1 MGSFSLFHWLI
12 VLILFGVP
20 LFFVF
25 RKPLVGPNRFGGR
38 PQAMG
43 FGQAIGRYFKNYVNF
58 SGRASRSEFWYSVL
72 FVFLVAIALLVV
84 DRSET
89 LSRIWSL
96 ATFLPW
102 IAVAAR
108 RLHDI
113 NRSGWW
119 QLLGLLPLVGSLVVL
134 VWYCRAS
141 TMDDSRE
148 AVFA

>member
-1 MGSFSLFHWLI
+1 MGTFSLWHWLI
-12 VLILFGVP
+12 VLILIGVP
-20 LFFVF
+20 LIFVF
-25 RKPLVGPNRFGGR
+25 RKPLAGPNRFGGL
-38 PQAMG
+38 PSAMG
-43 FGQAIGRYFKNYVNF
+43 FGQAIGSFFKNYVNF
-58 SGRASRSEFWYSVL
+58 SGRASRSEFWFSTL
-72 FVFLVAIALLVV
+72 FVVLVSVALYAV

-96 ATFLPW
+96 ATFLPS
-102 IAVAAR
+102 IAMAAR

-119 QLLGLLPLVGSLVVL
+119 QLLGLLFPIGTVVVL

-141 TMDDSRE
+141 TVDDSRE

>member
-12 VLILFGVP
+12 VLILIGVP
-20 LFFVF
+20 LIFVLK
-25 RKPLVGPNRFGGR
+25 KPLVGPNRFGGR
-38 PQAMG
+38 PPAMG
-43 FGQAIGRYFKNYVNF
+43 FGQAIASFFKNYVNF
-58 SGRASRSEFWYSVL
+58 SGRASRSEFWYSAL
-72 FVFLVAIALLVV
+72 FIFLVAIVLYVV

-89 LSRIWSL
+89 LNLIWSL
-96 ATFLPW
+96 ATFLPS
-102 IAVAAR
+102 IAMAAR

-119 QLLGLLPLVGSLVVL
+119 QLLALLVPIGSVVVL
-134 VWYCRAS
+134 AGYCTAS

>member
-20 LFFVF
+20 LFFVL

-43 FGQAIGRYFKNYVNF
+43 FGQAIGSYFKNYVNF
-58 SGRASRSEFWYSVL
+58 NGRASRSEFWYSAL
-72 FVFLVAIALLVV
+72 FVSLVSIALLVV
-84 DRSET
+84 DRSQT
-89 LSRIWSL
+89 LNRIWSL

-102 IAVAAR
+102 IAVAAQ
-108 RLHDI
+108 RLHDV

-119 QLLGLLPLVGSLVVL
+119 QLLALLFPIGSIVVL

-141 TMDDSRE
+141 TVDDSRE

>member
-20 LFFVF
+20 LFFVL
-25 RKPLVGPNRFGGR
+25 RKPLTGPNRFGGL
-38 PQAMG
+38 PPAMG
-43 FGQAIGRYFKNYVNF
+43 FGQAIGSFFKNYVNF
-58 SGRASRSEFWYSVL
+58 SGRASRSEFWYSAL
-72 FVFLVAIALLVV
+72 FASLVAVALYIV
-84 DRSET
+84 DRSGT
-89 LSRIWSL
+89 LRLIWSL
-96 ATFLPW
+96 ATFLPG

-108 RLHDI
+108 RLHDV

-119 QLLGLLPLVGSLVVL
+119 QLIGLLFPIGPVVLL

-141 TMDDSRE
+141 TVGDSRE

>member
-12 VLILFGVP
+12 VLILIGVP
-20 LFFVF
+20 LIFVF
-25 RKPLVGPNRFGGR
+25 RKPLAGPNRFGGL
-38 PQAMG
+38 PPAMG
-43 FGQAIGRYFKNYVNF
+43 FGQAIGSFFKNYVNF
-58 SGRASRSEFWYSVL
+58 SGRASRSEFWYSFLFAVL
-72 FVFLVAIALLVV
+72 VSIALYIV

-89 LSRIWSL
+89 LRLIWSL

-102 IAVAAR
+102 IAMAAR

-119 QLLGLLPLVGSLVVL
+119 QLLGLLVPIGPVVLL

>member
-1 MGSFSLFHWLI
+1 M
-12 VLILFGVP
+12 ILFGVP
-20 LFFVF
+20 FFFVF

-43 FGQAIGRYFKNYVNF
+43 FGQAIGSYFKNYVNF
-58 SGRASRSEFWYSVL
+58 SGRASRSEFWYSAL
-72 FVFLVAIALLVV
+72 FVSLVAIALLVV
-84 DRSET
+84 DRSQT
-89 LSRIWSL
+89 LNRIWSL

-108 RLHDI
+108 RLHDV

-119 QLLGLLPLVGSLVVL
+119 QLLVLLAPIGSVVVL

-141 TMDDSRE
+141 TVDDSRE

>member
-1 MGSFSLFHWLI
+1 MGNFSLFHWLI
-12 VLILFGVP
+12 VLTLIGVP
-20 LFFVF
+20 LIFVF
-25 RKPLVGPNRFGGR
+25 RKPLVGPNRFGG
-38 PQAMG
+38 PPPAMG
-43 FGQAIGRYFKNYVNF
+43 FGQAIGSFFKNYVNF
-58 SGRASRSEFWYSVL
+58 SGRAGRSEFWYSFL
-72 FVFLVAIALLVV
+72 FSFLVSIVLYFV

-89 LSRIWSL
+89 LRLIWSL
-96 ATFLPW
+96 ATLLPW
-102 IAVAAR
+102 ISMAAR

-119 QLLGLLPLVGSLVVL
+119 QLLGLLVPIGSVVLL